1 MYFIVLRS
9 ATAAEKARKILSGYK
24 ISSTTGKITTSK
36 GRRFGIYTE
45 HDPDKTCRLLSLG
58 GLNCMEI
65 RNGGDAG

>member
-9 ATAAEKARKILSGYK
+9 ATAAEKQEK
-24 ISSTTGKITTSK
+24 SSVAIKYHLLLGKITTSK
-36 GRRFGIYTE
+36 GCRFGIYTE

>member
-36 GRRFGIYTE
+36 GCRFGIYTE
-45 HDPDKTCRLLSLG
+45 HDPD
-58 GLNCMEI
+58 
-65 RNGGDAG
+65 